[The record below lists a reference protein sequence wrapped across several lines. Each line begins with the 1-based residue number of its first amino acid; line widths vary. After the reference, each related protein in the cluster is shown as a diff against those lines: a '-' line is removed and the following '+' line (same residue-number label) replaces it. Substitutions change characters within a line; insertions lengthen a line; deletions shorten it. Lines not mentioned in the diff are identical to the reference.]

1 MKTNKKLNTLIV
13 LLILAVSLFPF
24 WIMLNVSLMNTSEA
38 ISSQPHILVQHPSLD
53 NYINVFMSESSPWV
67 KYFVNSFVVAMATA
81 TVSTL
86 LAIFSGYSLARLS
99 FIGKTTISN
108 SFYVIYMFSGLLL
121 LVPLYRIISSVGL
134 YGTRTSLVLAM
145 VVQTLPTAVFMMKS
159 FYENIPE
166 ELEEAA
172 LVDGLNRF
180 QVILKIIM
188 PISINGIVSSFVYC
202 AMIAWNDYLFASVFL
217 KLPENFTIALG
228 LNNLFSMP
236 DKIWGEMMAVSLL
249 TSVPIV
255 VMYAISQRL
264 INDDVT
270 KGGIK

>member
-13 LLILAVSLFPF
+13 VIILVICLFPF
-24 WIMLNVSLMNTSEA
+24 WIMLNVSLMDTAEA
-38 ISSQPHILVQHPSLD
+38 IGDPHIIVQNPTFN
-53 NYINVFMSESSPWV
+53 NYINVFFSESSPWV
-67 KYFVNSFVVAMATA
+67 NYFKNSLIVSLATA
-81 TVSTL
+81 TVSTT
-86 LAIFSGYSLARLS
+86 LAIFSGYSLARLD
-99 FIGKTTISN
+99 FIGKYKITN
-108 SFYVIYMFSGLLL
+108 SFYIIYMFSGLLL

-134 YGTRTSLVLAM
+134 YGTRTALVLAM

-172 LVDGLNRF
+172 LVDGLNRVM
-180 QVILKIIM
+180 VIIKIVI
-188 PISINGIVSSFVYC
+188 PLSITGIISSFVYC

-217 KLPENFTIALG
+217 KLPTNFTIALG
-228 LNNLFSMP
+228 LNNLFAMP
-236 DKIWGEMMAVSLL
+236 DKVWGEMMAVSLL
-249 TSVPIV
+249 TSLPIII
-255 VMYAISQRL
+255 MYAISQRL